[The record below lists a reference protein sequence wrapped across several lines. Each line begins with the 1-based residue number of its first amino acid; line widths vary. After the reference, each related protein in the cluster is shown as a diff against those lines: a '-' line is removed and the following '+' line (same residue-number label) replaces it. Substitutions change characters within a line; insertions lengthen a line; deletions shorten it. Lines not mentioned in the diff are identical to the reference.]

1 MDAKNGQKVSTL
13 DIVGNGKLT
22 LVTGLSGT
30 AWKQATD
37 KLDLPYLNVVT
48 IGQEV
53 KDVYGIWQKTCE
65 IAEAGILLVRPDGYV
80 AWRHQE
86 ALYDGAVA
94 LQKLTQVLEQMNYQI
109 A

>member
-1 MDAKNGQKVSTL
+1 MPRMARKVSTL

-30 AWKQATD
+30 AWKKAADQ
-37 KLDLPYLNVVT
+37 LDLPYLNVVT

-65 IAEAGILLVRPDGYV
+65 IAEAGMLLVRPDGYV
-80 AWRHQE
+80 AWRHQQ
-86 ALYDGAVA
+86 ALYDDRVA
-94 LQKLTQVLEQMNYQI
+94 LQKLTHVLEQMQYQI